1 MTDAESSDTAPPRL
15 ADGDALMPQVYQRLR
30 ELARRQLAGERGAQ
44 TLNTTALVHEA
55 WLDLVERMPGFSDRG
70 HFYAYAATAMRHILV
85 DHARRRT
92 AIKRGGNETPLD
104 IDDHDIPVNHVA
116 AEMLALDRA
125 LDRLAA
131 LEPRLSQVVELRFFA
146 GLSVEET
153 AGALGIVSRSVVR
166 DWARAQVFLREAMA

>member
-1 MTDAESSDTAPPRL
+1 MNDAESSDLPPRL
-15 ADGDALMPQVYQRLR
+15 ADGEGLLPQVYQRLR

-55 WLDLVERMPGFSDRG
+55 WLDLVDRMPGFSDRS

-92 AIKRGGNETPLD
+92 AIKRGGNETAID
-104 IDDHDIPVNHVA
+104 IDDTDIPVNHVA
-116 AEMLALDRA
+116 AEMLGLDRA
-125 LDRLAA
+125 LDRLAL

-153 AGALGIVSRSVVR
+153 ASTLGIVPRSVVR